1 MLRMIPALT
10 IAAMLLT
17 GCRTVFIPFPI
28 NGVSVGTP
36 APAPMPAPVS
46 DAAQFR
52 ERYEAM
58 GIAYT
63 ALAAHMEGMDFNSPE
78 WRTEAGRLAREWR
91 DAIAVVAGT
100 AQPKGEQWR
109 QAWPLIT
116 SGLARYGFAAD
127 GIERA
132 AAQNNPAHMANVRS
146 YLIEGT
152 TFLGDAMALLG
163 DSN

>member
-1 MLRMIPALT
+1 MLRMIPALV
-10 IAAMLLT
+10 IVAMLLT

-28 NGVSVGTP
+28 NGVPIGTP
-36 APAPMPAPVS
+36 APAPMPDV
-46 DAAQFR
+46 AQFR
-52 ERYEAM
+52 ARYEAM
-58 GIAYT
+58 GVAYA
-63 ALAAHMEGMDFNSPE
+63 ALTVHMDGMDFSSPE

-100 AQPKGEQWR
+100 AQPEGEQWR

-132 AAQNNPAHMANVRS
+132 VTQNNPAHMSNVRS

>member
-1 MLRMIPALT
+1 MLRMIPALV
-10 IAAMLLT
+10 IVAMLLT

-28 NGVSVGTP
+28 DGASIGTP
-36 APAPMPAPVS
+36 APMP

-52 ERYEAM
+52 ARYEAM
-58 GIAYT
+58 GVAYA
-63 ALAAHMEGMDFNSPE
+63 ALTVHMDSMDFSNTE

-132 AAQNNPAHMANVRS
+132 ATQNNPAHMADVRN